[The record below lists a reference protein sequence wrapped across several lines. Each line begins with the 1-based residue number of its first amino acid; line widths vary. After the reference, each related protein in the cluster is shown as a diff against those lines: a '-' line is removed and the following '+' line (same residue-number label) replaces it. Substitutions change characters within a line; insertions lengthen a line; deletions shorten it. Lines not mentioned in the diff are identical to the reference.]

1 MNFQS
6 MEYFIMLA
14 KERSFTKAAER
25 LHITQQTLSAHI
37 SAIENELE
45 CRLII
50 RHVPLELT
58 YAGEV
63 FLQYADDFQRKYYSM
78 KREFSDIAHSDKGKL
93 RIGVEHTRGRVIIP
107 DMIMKFQKLYPQI
120 EIQSVEDVHDV
131 LRKKLI
137 DGEIDIAIADLPD
150 KIPGV
155 EVRDFI
161 EEEIVLFVPDS
172 LMDDLY
178 GSRKD
183 AVAERIQKNG
193 ELSLLAGCPFLIGD
207 EKNTVGRLGRFFI
220 KRANFHPIV
229 KAQSKNVEML
239 LELCVKGVGACFCP
253 EELAKAILGE
263 KHLAEL
269 KMFRLGEEAKY
280 MIRLGWQAQTYQWSI
295 ISKFIEV
302 VMN

>member
-93 RIGVEHTRGRVIIP
+93 RIGVVHTRGRVIIP

-161 EEEIVLFVPDS
+161 EEEIVL
-172 LMDDLY
+172 L
-178 GSRKD
+178 
-183 AVAERIQKNG
+183 
-193 ELSLLAGCPFLIGD
+193 CLI
-207 EKNTVGRLGRFFI
+207 
-220 KRANFHPIV
+220 A
-229 KAQSKNVEML
+229 
-239 LELCVKGVGACFCP
+239 
-253 EELAKAILGE
+253 
-263 KHLAEL
+263 
-269 KMFRLGEEAKY
+269 
-280 MIRLGWQAQTYQWSI
+280 
-295 ISKFIEV
+295 
-302 VMN
+302 